1 MLLIKLERLQENV
14 SVLKT
19 KKYLEELSRFSALY
33 RFDNKNMSKMFSA
46 SRLEMAINVT
56 ETA

>member
-1 MLLIKLERLQENV
+1 MGRLQENV
-14 SVLKT
+14 PVLKT
-19 KKYLEELSRFSALY
+19 KNYLEELSRFSALY
-33 RFDNKNMSKMFSA
+33 RFDNTNMSKMFSA